1 MKIMNLYNYIILP
14 NSHLYLRDD
23 ATKAIDGNNL
33 EINDDIIIIPT
44 KSRITDNIDLG
55 EFYHIGVIGKVED
68 KKNGITIIKTKNRI
82 MIEQINK
89 VSDNQFEI
97 KITDKETFDD
107 LSKKEEN
114 KKLQNLKNEIF
125 KFIHNYEWGFFARGF
140 ILEWKS
146 INEAIT
152 ALNEFIHLSFEE
164 KYHLLEIDSNK
175 ERCEEIERIIYE
187 FISVEEISNEAL
199 NSEKEETEKIYR
211 EHALKK
217 QIDYLQKELDEMH
230 PEEINDTKKFEKKIN
245 ESGMNE
251 QAKNEALKVLNR
263 MKQEG
268 NHSQEYGMLYDYLDF
283 LTNLSWKKEKYQQI
297 DLSKAEEILDK
308 NHYGLKKV
316 KKRIIEEIAVMNLT
330 KKQSGNILLFVGP
343 PGTGKTSVA
352 HAIAD
357 ALNRKYV
364 RISLGGVRDE
374 AEIRGHRR
382 TYIGAMPGRILDGIN
397 KSGVSNPVMVLDEVD
412 KLITSIEGDPSSA
425 LLEVLDPEQ
434 NNTFTDHYLN
444 VPYDL
449 SDVLFICTANEISN
463 IPDALL
469 NRMEVIE
476 FSGYTPNQKLQI
488 AKKHL
493 IPEILEKTSIS
504 KKQLTIT
511 DSGIERIINGYT
523 MESGVRNL
531 KRVLNHLARCVAV
544 NIMKNE
550 SEKINI
556 TFKNVSDYLDSREI
570 KHDRAIKNKKSGIV
584 TGLAW
589 TSVGGEILFI
599 ESLLTKGDGKVIIT
613 GQLGD
618 VMRES
623 VQIAIS
629 LVKDLYPKKSNLF
642 KNNDLHLHVPD
653 GAVPKDGPSAGI
665 TITTSLASLIT
676 NRKVSEKIA
685 MTGEVSLRGLVM
697 PIGGLNEK
705 LLAAA
710 RAGIKK
716 VFIPKDNVIDLKDVS
731 KEIKD
736 KLEIIPVCEVKEV
749 LKYLN
754 LYE

>member
-1 MKIMNLYNYIILP
+1 MKIINLYNYILLP
-14 NSHLYLRDD
+14 NSYLYLRNDV
-23 ATKAIDGNNL
+23 AHGMDGKEL
-33 EINDDIIIIPT
+33 EIDDDVIIIPT
-44 KSRITDNIDLG
+44 MSRITNNFNLDD
-55 EFYHIGVIGKVED
+55 FYRLGVIGKVED
-68 KKNGITIIKTKNRI
+68 KKNGITIIKTNDRI
-82 MIEQINK
+82 KIEYIEK

-97 KITDKETFDD
+97 KISPYETKKD
-107 LSKKEEN
+107 LNN
-114 KKLQNLKNEIF
+114 KVEQEILNKLKQEILR
-125 KFIHNYEWGFFARGF
+125 FIQNYEWSFFARGF
-140 ILEWKS
+140 IFEWKTV
-146 INEAIT
+146 NEMIT
-152 ALNEFIHLSFEE
+152 AINEFIHLSSEE
-164 KYHLLEIDSNK
+164 KYHLLEIDSDK
-175 ERCEEIERIIYE
+175 ERCKEIERIIYE
-187 FISVEEISNEAL
+187 FISVEKISSEAE

-217 QIDYLQKELDEMH
+217 QIEYMQKELDEMH
-230 PEEINDTKKFEKKIN
+230 PEEISDIKKFENKIN
-245 ESGMNE
+245 DSGMNDI
-251 QAKNEALKVLNR
+251 AKKECLKVINR

-268 NHSQEYGMLYDYLDF
+268 NHSQEYGMLYDYVDF
-283 LTNLSWKKEKYQQI
+283 LTSLSWKKERFKEI
-297 DLSKAEEILDK
+297 DIDEAKAILDK

-316 KKRIIEEIAVMNLT
+316 KKRIIEEIAVMNLN
-330 KKQSGNILLFVGP
+330 KKQSGSIMLFVGP

-352 HAIAD
+352 KAIAD

-364 RISLGGVRDE
+364 RISLGGIRDE

-382 TYIGAMPGRILDGIN
+382 TYVGAMPGRIMDGIS
-397 KSGVSNPVMVLDEVD
+397 KCGVSNPVVVLDEVD
-412 KLITSIEGDPSSA
+412 KLITSIEGDPASA

-449 SDVLFICTANEISN
+449 SDILFICTANEIGN
-463 IPDALL
+463 IPEALL

-476 FSGYTPNQKLQI
+476 FSGYTPIEKKYI

-493 IPEILEKTSIS
+493 IPEILKKTGIS
-504 KKQLTIT
+504 KKDLTIT
-511 DSGIERIINGYT
+511 DSGLDKIISGYT

-544 NIMKNE
+544 KIVSRE
-550 SEKINI
+550 EEKINI
-556 TFKNVSDYLDSREI
+556 TAKNVSEYIDAKEI
-570 KHDRAIKNKKSGIV
+570 KHDHAIKNKKSGIV

-589 TSVGGEILFI
+589 TSAGGEILFI

-618 VMRES
+618 VMKES

-629 LVKDLYPKKSNLF
+629 LVKDLYPKKANMF
-642 KNNDLHLHVPD
+642 KNNDLHIHVPD

-665 TITTSLASLIT
+665 TITSSLASLIT
-676 NRKVSEKIA
+676 NKRVDEKIA

-705 LLAAA
+705 LMAAE

-716 VFIPKDNVIDLKDVS
+716 VFIPKDNVSDLKDIS
-731 KEIKD
+731 KEIID
-736 KLEIIPVCEVKEV
+736 KLNIIPVTDVKEV

-754 LYE
+754 LYK